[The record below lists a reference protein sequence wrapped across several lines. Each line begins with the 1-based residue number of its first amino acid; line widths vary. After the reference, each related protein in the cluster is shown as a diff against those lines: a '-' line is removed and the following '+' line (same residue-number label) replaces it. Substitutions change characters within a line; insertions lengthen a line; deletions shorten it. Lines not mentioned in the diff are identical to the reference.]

1 MLRPIDVTL
10 TIQHAADAQRAN
22 ANNSQS
28 ARPEVMQKIFAEK
41 LEEELRQQQRQAT
54 EVDRSEKSE
63 VHRDRKGDGTGY
75 QGNRK
80 RPAKKATGNSRP
92 GSLNDYGKESMYD
105 IKV

>member
-28 ARPEVMQKIFAEK
+28 ARPEVMQKMFAEK
-41 LEEELRQQQRQAT
+41 LDEELRQKEKQAR
-54 EVDRSEKSE
+54 EVDGAEKNE
-63 VHRDRKGDGTGY
+63 IHRDRKGDGTGY
-75 QGNRK
+75 TGNRK
-80 RPAKKATGNSRP
+80 RPQKKPPTESKTGAKKDFTS
-92 GSLNDYGKESMYD
+92 ESMYD